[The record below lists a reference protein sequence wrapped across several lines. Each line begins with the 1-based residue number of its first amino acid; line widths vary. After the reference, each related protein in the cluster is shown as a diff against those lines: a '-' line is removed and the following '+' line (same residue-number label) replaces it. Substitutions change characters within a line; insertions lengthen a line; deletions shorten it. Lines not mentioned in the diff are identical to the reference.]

1 MIICLN
7 NKCNLNRREFK
18 DYQMKLAKI
27 ETRDNLIVC
36 PSLINI
42 PNYFLGNIRLGAQ
55 NVSAFENGAH
65 TGEVSA
71 DMLKSYQVRYCIVGH
86 SERREFQKETLE
98 EVKLKINQLLNN
110 HIVPIL
116 CVGET
121 KEEKGNNQTLKR
133 VEEELDS
140 ALKDIDSKNI
150 IIAYE
155 PIWSIG
161 SGSIPTN
168 SEIEEV
174 IDFIKKKYPEA
185 KVLYGGSVDETNIDE
200 LKKINV
206 IDGFLIGGLSL
217 KPEKLKI
224 LLDKIAEK

>member
-121 KEEKGNNQTLKR
+121 KEEKDKNQTLKR

-168 SEIEEV
+168 AEIEEV

>member
-18 DYQMKLAKI
+18 AYQMELA
-27 ETRDNLIVC
+27 NLEDRNTLIIC
-36 PSLINI
+36 PSFLNI
-42 PNYFLGNIRLGAQ
+42 PNFFLGNIKLGAQ
-55 NVSAFENGAH
+55 NVSAYDNGPH

-71 DMLKSYQVRYCIVGH
+71 EMLRSYQVRYCIVGH
-86 SERREFQKETLE
+86 SERREFQKESLE
-98 EVKLKINQLLNN
+98 EIKLKINNLLDN

-121 KEEKGNNQTLKR
+121 FSEKEEGLTLKR
-133 VEEELDS
+133 IGEELDS
-140 ALKDIDSKNI
+140 AMQDVLDKDV

-161 SGSIPTN
+161 SGSIPSN
-168 SEIEEV
+168 DEIEEV
-174 IDFIKKKYPEA
+174 ISFIKSKCPNS
-185 KVLYGGSVDETNIDE
+185 KVLYGGSVDDSNIDL
-200 LKKINV
+200 LKEIKS

-217 KPEKLKI
+217 KPKKLKL
-224 LLDKIAEK
+224 LLDKISKK

>member
-168 SEIEEV
+168 AEIEEV

>member
-98 EVKLKINQLLNN
+98 EVKLKINQLINN

-121 KEEKGNNQTLKR
+121 KEEKDKNQTLKR

>member
-121 KEEKGNNQTLKR
+121 KEEKDNNQTLKR

-168 SEIEEV
+168 AEIEEV
-174 IDFIKKKYPEA
+174 IEFIKKKYPEA